1 MAKKVKIT
9 DQRKIRGIRRR
20 WLINSV
26 GVVLLV
32 LVLALAT
39 FSAAIW
45 SYYYSST
52 TSDLQRRAES
62 TAGGFASYTRSQYW
76 SNTQNAVQRFEE
88 KTKLELQFLDT
99 SGSVQ
104 YSSNDL
110 AAGTTPDTPEI
121 QEALTNQEVQV
132 WIGSDPDT
140 GERIATASAPIVYHG
155 QTVAVVRY
163 VTSLVNIDRQYVLAV
178 ALACLLGAVIF
189 ALVYF
194 SNLYFVRSIVEP
206 IASITETARLIADG
220 SYGVQIEKK
229 YDDEVGELTDT
240 INDMS
245 LKIKQSEKTQSE
257 FISSVSHEL
266 RTPLTAI
273 TGWAET
279 IQSGELKNP
288 EDVRKGMDIIVSE
301 ARRLTNMVEE
311 LLEFSRISDGRFTL
325 SVEPMDLKAEL
336 EDAVYTYREF
346 FRREGIEL
354 TYQDCPEEMLPISG
368 DPERMRQVFCNLL
381 IDNAALIIATIG
393 ITFVLL
399 IGGIDISIGSVV
411 ALTCMSSAQMLQNT
425 GLPAPAVILIVLAM
439 GVFLAVY
446 YLSFGIFYD
455 GESFLMSRFGK
466 KDAVHRYEEI
476 VGQKLYVV
484 QGGSIV
490 AELYLKDGSTVSL
503 QSTMD
508 GVYPF
513 LDTAFA
519 GWCLQTGRDPESCDF
534 HDPSKS
540 LWFPPVEE
548 S

>member
-76 SNTQNAVQRFEE
+76 TNAQNAVQRFEE
-88 KTKLELQFLDT
+88 KTKLELQFLDA

-178 ALACLLGAVIF
+178 VLACLLGAVIF

-368 DPERMRQVFCNLL
+368 DPERMRQAGLRPRHPRGG
-381 IDNAALIIATIG
+381 AAPREVQ
-393 ITFVLL
+393 VLQ
-399 IGGIDISIGSVV
+399 GE
-411 ALTCMSSAQMLQNT
+411 LQGT
-425 GLPAPAVILIVLAM
+425 GLRHRPGGVRGDRHPPRGDPHHRQRRGGRLSGDHPPA
-439 GVFLAVY
+439 
-446 YLSFGIFYD
+446 
-455 GESFLMSRFGK
+455 
-466 KDAVHRYEEI
+466 H
-476 VGQKLYVV
+476 
-484 QGGSIV
+484 
-490 AELYLKDGSTVSL
+490 
-503 QSTMD
+503 
-508 GVYPF
+508 
-513 LDTAFA
+513 
-519 GWCLQTGRDPESCDF
+519 
-534 HDPSKS
+534 
-540 LWFPPVEE
+540 
-548 S
+548 

>member
-76 SNTQNAVQRFEE
+76 TNAQNAVQRFEE
-88 KTKLELQFLDT
+88 KTKLELQFLDA

-121 QEALTNQEVQV
+121 QEALTNQEVRV

-273 TGWAET
+273 NGWAET
-279 IQSGELKNP
+279 IMNGEVRDAG
-288 EDVRKGMDIIVSE
+288 DVKKGMGIIVSE

-311 LLEFSRISDGRFTL
+311 LLEFSRIQDGRFTL
-325 SVEPMDLKAEL
+325 SVEPMDIKAEL
-336 EDAVYTYREF
+336 EDAVYTYHEF
-346 FRREGIEL
+346 LAAKDIAVYH
-354 TYQDCPEEMLPISG
+354 TDCEEEFGPIPG
-368 DPERMRQVFCNLL
+368 DPDRLRQVFCNLL
-381 IDNAALIIATIG
+381 DNAAKHGGAGKRIDTAIFPDGSDVVITIRDYGPG
-393 ITFVLL
+393 IPPEELPNVKYKFYKGSSTARGSG
-399 IGGIDISIGSVV
+399 IG
-411 ALTCMSSAQMLQNT
+411 
-425 GLPAPAVILIVLAM
+425 
-439 GVFLAVY
+439 LAVC
-446 YLSFGIFYD
+446 
-455 GESFLMSRFGK
+455 
-466 KDAVHRYEEI
+466 EEI
-476 VGQKLYVV
+476 ISRHNGELTISNAEDEA
-484 QGGSIV
+484 GG
-490 AELYLKDGSTVSL
+490 
-503 QSTMD
+503 
-508 GVYPF
+508 
-513 LDTAFA
+513 
-519 GWCLQTGRDPESCDF
+519 CLVEVRLPTGT
-534 HDPSKS
+534 
-540 LWFPPVEE
+540 
-548 S
+548 

>member
-76 SNTQNAVQRFEE
+76 TNAQNAVQRFEE
-88 KTKLELQFLDT
+88 KTKLELQFLDA

-178 ALACLLGAVIF
+178 VLACLLGAVIF

-273 TGWAET
+273 KGWAET
-279 IQSGELKNP
+279 MQGGGMDDETF
-288 EDVRKGMDIIVSE
+288 DKGMSVIIRESE
-301 ARRLTNMVEE
+301 RLSGIVEE
-311 LLEFSRISDGRFTL
+311 LLDFSRMQSGRMTL
-325 SVEPMDLKAEL
+325 TMDKIDILAEL
-336 EDAVYTYREF
+336 GEAVYMFSERAKSEHKY
-346 FRREGIEL
+346 L
-354 TYQDCPEEMLPISG
+354 LYEEPRMLSPVLG
-368 DPERMRQVFCNLL
+368 DINRLRQVFVNIL
-381 IDNAALIIATIG
+381 DNALKYTGEGGTI
-393 ITFVLL
+393 
-399 IGGIDISIGSVV
+399 SVV
-411 ALTCMSSAQMLQNT
+411 ASEENGYIRVAISDNGCGIPPEHLPNVKKKFYKANQTVRGSGIGLALADEIMRLHSGSLEIESHENVGTVVTIRIPAFLEKAPDAAQ
-425 GLPAPAVILIVLAM
+425 
-439 GVFLAVY
+439 
-446 YLSFGIFYD
+446 
-455 GESFLMSRFGK
+455 
-466 KDAVHRYEEI
+466 
-476 VGQKLYVV
+476 
-484 QGGSIV
+484 
-490 AELYLKDGSTVSL
+490 
-503 QSTMD
+503 
-508 GVYPF
+508 
-513 LDTAFA
+513 DTE
-519 GWCLQTGRDPESCDF
+519 RISE
-534 HDPSKS
+534 
-540 LWFPPVEE
+540 
-548 S
+548 

>member
-1 MAKKVKIT
+1 MAKKVKVM

-32 LVLALAT
+32 LAMALGT
-39 FSAAIW
+39 FSAAMW
-45 SYYYSST
+45 SYYYST
-52 TSDLQRRAES
+52 TLNDLKRRAADE
-62 TAGGFASYTRSQYW
+62 AGGFGSYTRSQYW
-76 SNTQNAVQRFEE
+76 TNAQNSVQRFEE

-99 SGSVQ
+99 TGSVQ

-110 AAGTTPDTPEI
+110 AAGTTPDTPDI
-121 QEALTNQEVQV
+121 QEALANQEARA
-132 WIGSDPDT
+132 WKGSDPDT
-140 GERIATASAPIVYHG
+140 GERIAAASAPIVYHG

-163 VTSLVNIDRQYVLAV
+163 ITSLRAIDQQYVLAV
-178 ALACLLGAVIF
+178 GLACLLGAVILG
-189 ALVYF
+189 LVYF

-206 IASITETARLIADG
+206 LASITETARLIADG

-229 YDDEVGELTDT
+229 FDDEIGELTDT

-325 SVEPMDLKAEL
+325 SVEPLDLKAEL

-354 TYQDCPEEMLPISG
+354 TYQDCPEEMIPIAG
-368 DPERMRQVFCNLL
+368 DPERLRQVFCNLL
-381 IDNAALIIATIG
+381 DNAAKHGGSGKRIDVSLQTAGEEALIRIRDYGPGVPPAELPLIKNKFYKGSSKARGSGIG
-393 ITFVLL
+393 
-399 IGGIDISIGSVV
+399 
-411 ALTCMSSAQMLQNT
+411 
-425 GLPAPAVILIVLAM
+425 
-439 GVFLAVY
+439 LAVC
-446 YLSFGIFYD
+446 
-455 GESFLMSRFGK
+455 
-466 KDAVHRYEEI
+466 EEI
-476 VGQKLYVV
+476 VTRHEGKLEVGNAEGGGFVV
-484 QGGSIV
+484 TIRLPI
-490 AELYLKDGSTVSL
+490 E
-503 QSTMD
+503 
-508 GVYPF
+508 
-513 LDTAFA
+513 
-519 GWCLQTGRDPESCDF
+519 R
-534 HDPSKS
+534 
-540 LWFPPVEE
+540 
-548 S
+548 

>member
-1 MAKKVKIT
+1 MAKKVKVM
-9 DQRKIRGIRRR
+9 DKRKIRGIRRR

-32 LVLALAT
+32 LVLALGS

-52 TSDLQRRAES
+52 INDLKRRAES

-76 SNTQNAVQRFEE
+76 TNAQSAVQRFEE
-88 KTKLELQFLDT
+88 KTKMELQFLDT

-110 AAGTTPDTPEI
+110 AAGTTPDTPDI
-121 QEALTNQEVQV
+121 QEALTNQDTRP
-132 WIGSDPDT
+132 WMGADPDT
-140 GERIATASAPIVYHG
+140 KERIVAVSSPIVYHG

-163 VTSLVNIDRQYVLAV
+163 VTSLVAIDRQFILAV
-178 ALACLLGAVIF
+178 GLACLLGIVVLS
-189 ALVYF
+189 LVYF

-206 IASITETARLIADG
+206 LASITETARLIADG

-288 EDVRKGMDIIVSE
+288 EDVQKGMDIIVSE

-325 SVEPMDLKAEL
+325 SVEPL
-336 EDAVYTYREF
+336 
-346 FRREGIEL
+346 
-354 TYQDCPEEMLPISG
+354 
-368 DPERMRQVFCNLL
+368 
-381 IDNAALIIATIG
+381 
-393 ITFVLL
+393 
-399 IGGIDISIGSVV
+399 DIPIGSF
-411 ALTCMSSAQMLQNT
+411 SAGR
-425 GLPAPAVILIVLAM
+425 GL
-439 GVFLAVY
+439 
-446 YLSFGIFYD
+446 S
-455 GESFLMSRFGK
+455 
-466 KDAVHRYEEI
+466 
-476 VGQKLYVV
+476 
-484 QGGSIV
+484 
-490 AELYLKDGSTVSL
+490 
-503 QSTMD
+503 
-508 GVYPF
+508 
-513 LDTAFA
+513 
-519 GWCLQTGRDPESCDF
+519 
-534 HDPSKS
+534 
-540 LWFPPVEE
+540 
-548 S
+548 